1 MVSYYYRSLK
11 NDITKGIGVGGL
23 GYFRKRI
30 VMEPEKSSKIFF
42 KSRNSLE
49 GPRKFEINRNLLF
62 LASLLNTS
70 LRLAEN

>member
-1 MVSYYYRSLK
+1 
-11 NDITKGIGVGGL
+11 
-23 GYFRKRI
+23 
-30 VMEPEKSSKIFF
+30 MEPEKSSKSFF
-42 KSRNSLE
+42 KSRKSLE